1 MWAVV
6 KINQVTQVIHGG
18 AGVVIEDVR
27 HPPAIFGNAWTD
39 AQRAEI
45 GILPYQES
53 SKDEKHYTYRGER
66 LDIQKDRVVK
76 VWDIVKPKPIA
87 DLRNE
92 YIRQTDQTAIQ
103 KLSATDWYVTRKT
116 ETSKA
121 IPKKISDHREAI
133 RTAWESIVSAI
144 KGCSNVDEIKLL
156 LAPPKDKKGNP
167 TEGNPAM
174 YDWPD
179 DLD

>member
-1 MWAVV
+1 MLLERQ
-6 KINQVTQVIHGG
+6 KHLKLY
-18 AGVVIEDVR
+18 
-27 HPPAIFGNAWTD
+27 
-39 AQRAEI
+39 QRKY
-45 GILPYQES
+45 L
-53 SKDEKHYTYRGER
+53 
-66 LDIQKDRVVK
+66 
-76 VWDIVKPKPIA
+76 
-87 DLRNE
+87 
-92 YIRQTDQTAIQ
+92 
-103 KLSATDWYVTRKT
+103 
-116 ETSKA
+116 
-121 IPKKISDHREAI
+121 REAI